1 MVENSA
7 ENFWTQF
14 HSYEIATVKF
24 PINGSRTWNN
34 NTKQLVTLGMN
45 AMIGKP
51 LQSNLKCARFY
62 DKYQIKFKLMD
73 QWSTSLHAPNQKARI
88 LDKELFGKW
97 HKRLIHDPRYWNHSL
112 KSWYWSGPVCHMW
125 GDYHWPRPVDGY
137 CIVIQ
142 LSMQLQKYKKTQT

>member
-1 MVENSA
+1 MVEYSA
-7 ENFWTQF
+7 ENFRTQF

-62 DKYQIKFKLMD
+62 DKYQIQFKLMD
-73 QWSTSLHAPNQKARI
+73 QWSTSLHAPKQKEGAFWQMTQ
-88 LDKELFGKW
+88 KT
-97 HKRLIHDPRYWNHSL
+97 H
-112 KSWYWSGPVCHMW
+112 SWYEVLESLVEILILVWSRMSHVGW
-125 GDYHWPRPVDGY
+125 SSLTSTRRWILY
-137 CIVIQ
+137 CDTIIYAVTKIPENPN
-142 LSMQLQKYKKTQT
+142 LEHG